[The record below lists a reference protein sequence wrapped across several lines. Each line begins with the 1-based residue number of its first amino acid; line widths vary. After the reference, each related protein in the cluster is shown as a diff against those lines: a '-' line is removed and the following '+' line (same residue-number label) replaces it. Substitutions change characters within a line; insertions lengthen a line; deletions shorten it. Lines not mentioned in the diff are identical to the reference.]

1 MSFCRYLAIKF
12 HEMEEKLQRER
23 NRNRIP
29 EDGGDDLE
37 SNAETSTVESIQTTE
52 NPMQTDDP
60 TSTVSIEY

>member
-1 MSFCRYLAIKF
+1 
-12 HEMEEKLQRER
+12 MEEKLQRER